1 MKSLWKDENITEA
14 LKEMAKAAPEEVVF
28 DRVWFK
34 IEDRLAAPKK
44 RFWNHIIWRPW
55 GHPVRW
61 VAAAACFCLTLT
73 GTFYHLD
80 TNDKN
85 DMVSYMMSVSNA
97 GANVTRDSGLVNVSV
112 LLSEPST
119 STAGLLTND
128 DDHSDV
134 LAGDEIL
141 L

>member
-1 MKSLWKDENITEA
+1 MKSLWKDENITKA
-14 LKEMAKAAPEEVVF
+14 LKKMAKAAPEEMVF
-28 DRVWFK
+28 NRVWFK
-34 IEDRLAAPKK
+34 IEDRLTVPK
-44 RFWNHIIWRPW
+44 RHFWSRIVWRPW
-55 GHPVRW
+55 SHPVRW
-61 VAAAACFCLTLT
+61 VAMAACLCVGFT

>member
-1 MKSLWKDENITEA
+1 MKHNWKDEDISKA
-14 LKEMAKAAPEEVVF
+14 LKKMAEGAPEEIIF

-44 RFWNHIIWRPW
+44 HFWNHIIWRPW

-61 VAAAACFCLTLT
+61 VAMAACLCIGFT
-73 GTFYHLD
+73 GAFYHID

-85 DMVSYMMSVSNA
+85 DMASYLMSISEA
-97 GANVTRDSGLVNVSV
+97 GTNVTRDLGLVNVSV

-119 STAGLLTND
+119 STADLLTND